1 MQAISLDQGLTA
13 LSVLKSGQK
22 EDNSALGFLNSSV
35 FSVSSI
41 DALRGIAD
49 AFWNSEDLREE
60 FTKRFDDIM
69 RRNATAGMHKDNAKH
84 VALTDVIMNNR
95 KMFPPESFEIHT
107 ELPDGASITTK
118 IPSLVSMSGD
128 IFAKEVAERQ
138 EAFDAKRSASNAP
151 PDASL
156 LRLDDLTKALR
167 ELTLNEAEQ
176 ILLEPDD
183 EPDNARMAKDY
194 LTH

>member
-1 MQAISLDQGLTA
+1 MQAISLVQGLTA
-13 LSVLKSGQK
+13 LSLLKSGQK

-41 DALRGIAD
+41 EAMKGIAD
-49 AFWNSEDLREE
+49 AFWQSADLREE
-60 FTKRFDDIM
+60 FTTRFDDLM
-69 RRNATAGMHKDNAKH
+69 RRFGSAGMHEDNAKH
-84 VALTDVIMNNR
+84 NALAEVIINNR

-107 ELPDGASITTK
+107 DLGDGASITTQ

-138 EAFDAKRSASNAP
+138 DAFNAQRVARDAA

-156 LRLDDLTKALR
+156 VRLDDLTKALR
-167 ELTLNEAEQ
+167 A
-176 ILLEPDD
+176 
-183 EPDNARMAKDY
+183 
-194 LTH
+194 